1 MAQKHTRRSSSHPW
15 IDTVWQT
22 VCLSDGIYKATPDG
36 SWDLILSVAADGQ
49 ARVFLSG
56 QATEPVDVPY
66 SEGEHSVVISF
77 AAHVHLKQDK
87 ETRTGAQIR
96 FLTVKGDRFV
106 LDGVELPL
114 PTFLNAEQLVDQM
127 TGSNLLQSDDV
138 VAKAFTS
145 KPKAASKRS
154 VQQHFKKTTGITQKD
169 FQLIR
174 RAQDAVRRLKAGER
188 AADVAADL
196 GFTDQPHMVKSI
208 KKIMGHLP
216 SNLDLVHK
224 I

>member
-22 VCLSDGIYKATPDG
+22 VCLSDGIYKATQDG

-77 AAHVHLKQDK
+77 AAHVHLKQDR

-96 FLTVKGDRFV
+96 FL
-106 LDGVELPL
+106 
-114 PTFLNAEQLVDQM
+114 
-127 TGSNLLQSDDV
+127 
-138 VAKAFTS
+138 
-145 KPKAASKRS
+145 
-154 VQQHFKKTTGITQKD
+154 
-169 FQLIR
+169 
-174 RAQDAVRRLKAGER
+174 AV
-188 AADVAADL
+188 
-196 GFTDQPHMVKSI
+196 
-208 KKIMGHLP
+208 
-216 SNLDLVHK
+216 
-224 I
+224 